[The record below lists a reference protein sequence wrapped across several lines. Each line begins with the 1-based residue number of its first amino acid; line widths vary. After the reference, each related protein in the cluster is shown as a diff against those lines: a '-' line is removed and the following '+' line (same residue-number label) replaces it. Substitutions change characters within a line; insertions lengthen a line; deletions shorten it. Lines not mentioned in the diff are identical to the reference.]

1 MLPRGTTPTYRLK
14 LNDENV
20 DLTLAN
26 NVYVSFKGQ
35 YGGIEK
41 TGEDLTISAH
51 QVDVYLN
58 QTETLKFTE
67 GEIEIQINWTYTDGQ
82 RACTVIK
89 TEKVGKNLIGRE
101 LE

>member
-1 MLPRGTTPTYRLK
+1 MLPRGTTPTYSLI
-14 LNDENV
+14 LNDNTI
-20 DLTLAN
+20 DLTVAN

-41 TGEDLTISAH
+41 TGDDLVISAH

-58 QTETLKFTE
+58 QAETLAFTE
-67 GEIEIQINWTYTDGQ
+67 GEIEIQINWTYADGQ

-89 TEKVGKNLIGRE
+89 KEKVGKNLIGRE